1 MTNFI
6 TDSKTNP
13 PTLLLIIQN
22 SGCLQGNVYID
33 FPEPTPYYLHIY
45 IDLVS
50 LGNYMSSRSQPDWSQ
65 PPRLRYPSIH
75 SADIDL
81 VSLGN
86 HRSSRSQPPR
96 LRYPSI
102 HSAESDHSDH
112 IIDQAY
118 GSIFELLKYYLLY
131 VYEITLD

>member
-1 MTNFI
+1 MTLVYR
-6 TDSKTNP
+6 DM
-13 PTLLLIIQN
+13 
-22 SGCLQGNVYID
+22 GCLQGNVYID

-50 LGNYMSSRSQPDWSQ
+50 LGNHRSSRSL

-96 LRYPSI
+96 LKYPSI
-102 HSAESDHSDH
+102 HSAESAHSDH

-118 GSIFELLKYYLLY
+118 GYIFELVKYYLLY
-131 VYEITLD
+131 VYEISLD

>member
-50 LGNYMSSRSQPDWSQ
+50 LGNHRSSRSI

-86 HRSSRSQPPR
+86 HRSSSSQPPR
-96 LRYPSI
+96 LKYPSI
-102 HSAESDHSDH
+102 HSAESAHSDH

-118 GSIFELLKYYLLY
+118 GYIFELVKYYLLH
-131 VYEITLD
+131 VYEISLD